1 MNPPKIPSINLT
13 ESQRLLLAA
22 LAAVPGDVRPLYEQW
37 AAATSF
43 DNLDGGSYR
52 LMPMLYKKLVP
63 LGINDDVLYEK
74 IKGIYRYTLYK
85 NSLALA
91 GLHEILRAL
100 SEAGVPVMLLKG
112 GAMILKYYPDRG
124 MRPMNDIDLLVE
136 ENNLT
141 PALHALAGLGW
152 RDIEQKV
159 YDLFLGG
166 HPAVTM
172 AGGRRFELDVH
183 WNLLTE
189 YDPQIDPRVWW
200 RDARLMDWQG
210 SPVYLLSPED
220 QVIHLCAHGVKWDA
234 LPSIRWIPDVLRVL
248 EASPDLAWDKLVQ
261 KCQYFKVTLP
271 VRSCLLFLQT
281 RYGAQVPDEVLDALF
296 SRSVSKTERKRFERY
311 TAPLSFFQRVVR
323 QWGLCRKDFPDRTW
337 MARAWRFP
345 AYLKRKSGIEKYSD
359 CAVYLFHSLSPAI
372 CAIWDKRRSSLRTA
386 SMVRDADVR
395 NG

>member
-124 MRPMNDIDLLVE
+124 MRPMNDIDLRTRYL
-136 ENNLT
+136 
-141 PALHALAGLGW
+141 GL
-152 RDIEQKV
+152 
-159 YDLFLGG
+159 DLP
-166 HPAVTM
+166 HPVVA
-172 AGGRRFELDVH
+172 
-183 WNLLTE
+183 
-189 YDPQIDPRVWW
+189 
-200 RDARLMDWQG
+200 
-210 SPVYLLSPED
+210 S
-220 QVIHLCAHGVKWDA
+220 
-234 LPSIRWIPDVLRVL
+234 
-248 EASPDLAWDKLVQ
+248 ASPL
-261 KCQYFKVTLP
+261 
-271 VRSCLLFLQT
+271 T
-281 RYGAQVPDEVLDALF
+281 RAPA
-296 SRSVSKTERKRFERY
+296 SISVS
-311 TAPLSFFQRVVR
+311 
-323 QWGLCRKDFPDRTW
+323 
-337 MARAWRFP
+337 
-345 AYLKRKSGIEKYSD
+345 
-359 CAVYLFHSLSPAI
+359 
-372 CAIWDKRRSSLRTA
+372 RRL
-386 SMVRDADVR
+386 
-395 NG
+395 